1 MHLLIIEDELKI
13 SNFLKT
19 GFKEE
24 GYAVD
29 IASDGEDGLNLART
43 KVFDA
48 IILDIMLPKI
58 DGLTICRTL
67 RSENI
72 HIPIIMLTA
81 KDTVRDKI
89 SGLDIGADDYLTKP
103 FSFEELLARIRSHL
117 RKSKSQ
123 EIKKLK
129 VADLEIDLVTHRV
142 FRNDTEIMLSSKE
155 YSLLEYLMRNEG
167 SIITKTMITEHV
179 WEINYDSFTNIVE
192 VYINYLRNK
201 IDRDNEKKL
210 IHTIRGR
217 GYMLKG

>member
-1 MHLLIIEDELKI
+1 MHILIIEDEYKI

-29 IASDGEDGLNLART
+29 TASDGEEGLYLA
-43 KVFDA
+43 KSNVFDA

-58 DGLTICRTL
+58 DGFTICKTL
-67 RSENI
+67 RKENV
-72 HIPIIMLTA
+72 HTPIIMLTA
-81 KDTVRDKI
+81 RDSINDKI

-103 FSFEELLARIRSHL
+103 FSFEELLARIRSLL

-142 FRNDTEIMLSSKE
+142 FRGGNEIMLSSKE

-201 IDRDNEKKL
+201 VDRDHDKKL
-210 IHTIRGR
+210 INTIRGR

>member
-1 MHLLIIEDELKI
+1 LHILIIEDEFKI

-29 IASDGEDGLNLART
+29 IAPDGEEGLYLA
-43 KVFDA
+43 KSQVFDI

-58 DGLTICRTL
+58 DGFKVCKTL
-67 RSENI
+67 REDNI
-72 HIPIIMLTA
+72 HTPVIMLTA
-81 KDTVRDKI
+81 RDSITDKI
-89 SGLDIGADDYLTKP
+89 SGFDIGADDYLTKP
-103 FSFEELLARIRSHL
+103 FAFEELLARVRSLL

-129 VADLEIDLVTHRV
+129 IADLELDLITHRV
-142 FRNDTEIMLSSKE
+142 FRSGVEIMLSSKE

-201 IDRDNEKKL
+201 IDKDHDKKL
-210 IHTIRGR
+210 INTIRGR